1 MTALLSTLCWF
12 CDEFEDYGLKKQKYF
27 EPHLFNV
34 ATSRA
39 REHTIIIADKYV
51 LDCTTLDM
59 KVRKYLERL
68 KQDKSIYV
76 PDPLSIAR
84 QTKQLPEYTK
94 VKGLERDKIKQMA
107 LQFIQNAGEEGT
119 KKNSLLDYLKDV
131 LPQRNSQEKN
141 LRLLG
146 NILSEMNTEGS
157 VVLRGKL
164 WFACK

>member
-1 MTALLSTLCWF
+1 MARVQGLTTDITIFFVPDYSYIRAL
-12 CDEFEDYGLKKQKYF
+12 

-76 PDPLSIAR
+76 PDPDH
-84 QTKQLPEYTK
+84 
-94 VKGLERDKIKQMA
+94 GLGKA
-107 LQFIQNAGEEGT
+107 TNA
-119 KKNSLLDYLKDV
+119 LDYQRSIGETLFLK
-131 LPQRNSQEKN
+131 
-141 LRLLG
+141 
-146 NILSEMNTEGS
+146 
-157 VVLRGKL
+157 
-164 WFACK
+164 

>member
-39 REHTIIIADKYV
+39 REHTIIIADKYL

-76 PDPLSIAR
+76 PDPDH
-84 QTKQLPEYTK
+84 
-94 VKGLERDKIKQMA
+94 GLGKA
-107 LQFIQNAGEEGT
+107 TNAIDYQRSLGET
-119 KKNSLLDYLKDV
+119 LFLK
-131 LPQRNSQEKN
+131 
-141 LRLLG
+141 
-146 NILSEMNTEGS
+146 
-157 VVLRGKL
+157 
-164 WFACK
+164 